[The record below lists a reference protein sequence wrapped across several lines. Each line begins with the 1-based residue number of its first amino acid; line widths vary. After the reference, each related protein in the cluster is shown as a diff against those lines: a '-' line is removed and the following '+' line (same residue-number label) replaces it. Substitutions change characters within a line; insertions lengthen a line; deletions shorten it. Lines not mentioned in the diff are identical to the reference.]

1 MSREN
6 EVKGSAIGAIAGAAL
21 GALKGGSIGIA
32 IAGTG
37 FGLPIVLAASV
48 AGLVIGNKVG
58 SELDR
63 K

>member
-6 EVKGSAIGAIAGAAL
+6 EVKGTIIGGIGGAAL
-21 GALKGGSIGIA
+21 GAIKGGSIGVLLFGTGVGIPVA
-32 IAGTG
+32 IAAG
-37 FGLPIVLAASV
+37 V
-48 AGLVIGNKVG
+48 AGLIIGNKVG